1 MKRWFPEFEE
11 LERRSPEEARRIKA
25 AFRQLFSTQMG
36 QEVLTSILSL
46 CKFYSQADRPE
57 DMELQNTGK
66 KILYLCG
73 IWEDGKELMIV
84 NKLLGGGQ
92 S

>member
-1 MKRWFPEFEE
+1 MLKRWFPEFDE
-11 LERRSPEEARRIKA
+11 LERHNPQEAARIKDG
-25 AFRQLFSTQMG
+25 FKQVFSSPIG

-57 DMELQNTGK
+57 DMELQNTAK

-73 IWEDGKELMIV
+73 IWEDGKELKIV
-84 NKLLGGGQ
+84 NKLFRG
-92 S
+92 